1 MIKLIVGLGNPGQ
14 QYAKTRH
21 NAGAWYIHALAV
33 KFNSSL
39 NHNKK
44 LFADL
49 ADICCINQAGQSKC
63 YIAIPD
69 TFMNASGKAVQA
81 LMSYYGVA
89 PEELLIVHDELDLD
103 PGVNKFKLGGGHG
116 GHNGLRDIIN
126 IIGSRDFWRLRIG
139 IGHPGHKDRVT
150 SYVLGR
156 ADVDAQI
163 IIDRG
168 IENLLLY
175 TADIV
180 AAEFAALMTKLH

>member
-21 NAGAWYIHALAV
+21 NAGAWYIHALAA
-33 KFNSSL
+33 KFNSTL

-49 ADICCINQAGQSKC
+49 VDICCLHPSGQSKC

-69 TFMNASGKAVQA
+69 TFMNESGKAVQA
-81 LMSYYGVA
+81 LMAYYGVS

-103 PGVNKFKLGGGHG
+103 PGINKFKFGGGHG

-126 IIGSRDFWRLRIG
+126 IINSRDFWRLRIG
-139 IGHPGHKDRVT
+139 IGHPGHKDKVT

-156 ADVDAQI
+156 ADLDAQI
-163 IIDRG
+163 TIDCG
-168 IENLLLY
+168 IEGLLSH
-175 TADIV
+175 TADII